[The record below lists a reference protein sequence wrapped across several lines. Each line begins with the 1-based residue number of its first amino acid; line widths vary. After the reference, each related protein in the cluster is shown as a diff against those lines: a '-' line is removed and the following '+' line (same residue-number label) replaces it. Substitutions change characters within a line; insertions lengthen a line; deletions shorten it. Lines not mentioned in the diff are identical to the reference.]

1 MKIATIVGARPQFIK
16 CAPLSRELRKEHTE
30 VLIHTGQHYDPEMS
44 DIFFTDLAIPEPDYN
59 LGVGSGPQGEQT
71 GEILVRVEE
80 VLLAEKPDMAIVFG
94 DTNSTLAGAL
104 AAVKIHIPVAHVEA
118 GLRSFDRTMPEEINR
133 VVTDHVSDL
142 LFCPTETAVRN
153 LAREG
158 ITRGVHLSGDVMVDA
173 LEYNRARAAETSRVL
188 SRFGLHPKKYL
199 VLTVHRPANTDVER
213 HMEAILAALGDSGLP
228 VLFPVHPR
236 TRKALEGYGLL
247 QRMPENVIAT
257 APLGYLDMLH
267 AMACAHKILTDSGGI
282 QKEAYLLGVP
292 CITLRDTTEWV
303 ETVRDGWNVL
313 VGADRKTIADAG
325 HRFSPAGERSRVFG
339 AAGAA
344 GRIAGVILGNSWRM
358 WI

>member
-16 CAPLSRELRKEHTE
+16 CAPLSRELRREHTE

-44 DIFFTDLAIPEPDYN
+44 DVFFEELSIPEPDYN
-59 LGVGSGPQGEQT
+59 LGIGSGPHGAQT
-71 GEILVRVEE
+71 GRMLSAIEE
-80 VLLAEKPDMAIVFG
+80 VLLREEPDLVLVYG

-104 AAVKIHIPVAHVEA
+104 AAAKIRIPVAHVEA
-118 GLRSFDRTMPEEINR
+118 GLRSFDRAMPEEINR
-133 VVTDHVSDL
+133 VVADHLSDL

-158 ITRGVHLSGDVMVDA
+158 ITRGVHLTGDVMVDA

-188 SRFGLHPKKYL
+188 SWFGLQPGGYL
-199 VLTVHRPANTDVER
+199 VLTVHRPANTDSEIR
-213 HMEAILAALGDSGLP
+213 MEAILAALRESGMP

-236 TRKALEGYGLL
+236 TRRALEEHGLW
-247 QRMPENVIAT
+247 QRMPGNVIAT

-267 AMACAHKILTDSGGI
+267 AMACARKILTDSGGI

-292 CITLRDTTEWV
+292 CITLRDTTEWI

-313 VGADRKTIADAG
+313 VGADRGKIADAIR
-325 HRFSPAGERSRVFG
+325 HFSPSEERGMVFG
-339 AAGAA
+339 EPGASR
-344 GRIAGVILGNSWRM
+344 RIAGIIREV
-358 WI
+358 